1 MVMVARLIERRFER
15 FIWKFRLISIVP
27 VVLSLLGS
35 VGCFVIGAVEVFNA
49 FVVIVSMPFS
59 SKSFAAKTIA
69 QMVGGV
75 DYFVI
80 GIALLIFGYGIYELV
95 ISDLDPRR
103 EGGAC
108 TVSKSK
114 FGPGAYCGLFEGNE
128 VDHSDRFPHLICR
141 LQQRTTRPETRAEIQ
156 L

>member
-1 MVMVARLIERRFER
+1 MFGKDADVVRARAR
-15 FIWKFRLISIVP
+15 
-27 VVLSLLGS
+27 VLTSLATRT
-35 VGCFVIGAVEVFNA
+35 GAVL
-49 FVVIVSMPFS
+49 P
-59 SKSFAAKTIA
+59 
-69 QMVGGV
+69 
-75 DYFVI
+75 
-80 GIALLIFGYGIYELV
+80 
-95 ISDLDPRR
+95 PR